1 MNKVAAILL
10 AFFVWGKPLSA
21 LQMFGL
27 LVCIAGGIAYSV
39 FLKQD
44 KAAAAKNITTAESS
58 GKVKSSSGGGV
69 AGFIAARAAASLS
82 EVEMQKKKCDD
93 G

>member
-21 LQMFGL
+21 LQIFGL
-27 LVCIAGGIAYSV
+27 LVCITGGIAYSV

-44 KAAAAKNITTAESS
+44 KAAAAKNITAKSS
-58 GKVKSSSGGGV
+58 GKVKSSDGVGV

-82 EVEMQKKKCDD
+82 ELEMQKKKCGD

>member
-21 LQMFGL
+21 LQIFGL
-27 LVCIAGGIAYSV
+27 LVCITGGIAYSV

-44 KAAAAKNITTAESS
+44 KAAAKNITAKSS
-58 GKVKSSSGGGV
+58 GKVKSSGGV
-69 AGFIAARAAASLS
+69 GIAGFIAARAAASLS
-82 EVEMQKKKCDD
+82 QLEMQKKKCGD